1 MSTGYVVI
9 VVVAMVCTTFV
20 VVFKISA
27 DKSFPESNK
36 DGLSDFDTAKCTL
49 PHEDGTA
56 CIPTKFGPKYV
67 CFYREARGSGMVRS
81 EERKGI

>member
-9 VVVAMVCTTFV
+9 VVVAMLCTTFV

-27 DKSFPESNK
+27 DKSFVDSKCDEY
-36 DGLSDFDTAKCTL
+36 DFDTARCTL

-56 CIPTKFGPKYV
+56 CIPAKFGPKYV
-67 CFYREARGSGMVRS
+67 CFYREARDSGMVRS